1 MKIKIIQGT
10 ILLLLVTHVDLR
22 AQADLLSG
30 LKEELKSDP
39 GYATSTF
46 KSTRVINS
54 HSIEL
59 LSEGSLDF
67 RISHRFGRI
76 NSGAYNF
83 FGLDQS
89 TIRLGFEYGLSDR
102 ITLGIGR
109 SSYEKTYDGFA
120 KIKILRQ
127 RKNEQSSFP
136 VSITWFSN
144 ISSTTLRKGDNL
156 VDQNHLYRYAYAHQL
171 IIARKFNSSI
181 SLQVAPILV
190 HRNLAE
196 PSDNSNDTYAIEGGG
211 RAKISKRIS
220 INADYIYRLPNY
232 RSALY
237 VNSVSI
243 GIDIETGG
251 HIFQLH
257 VTNSQG
263 MIEEMFVSR
272 TGGRLNKGDLFY
284 GFNISRQ
291 FQVKKKS

>member
-1 MKIKIIQGT
+1 MKIKIIQGA

-22 AQADLLSG
+22 AQDDLLSG
-30 LKEELKSDP
+30 LKDELKSDP

-144 ISSTTLRKGDNL
+144 ISSTTLRTADNL

-196 PSDNSNDTYAIEGGG
+196 PGDNFNDTYAIEGGG

-232 RSALY
+232 RSARYL
-237 VNSVSI
+237 NSASI

-272 TGGRLNKGDLFY
+272 TAGRLNKGDLFY